1 MPPRRMEILLGLW
14 MTVPGLQAQPPAR
27 TMGTIAAVLDR
38 IYPQLDALYLDLHR
52 NPELSGKEVRTSARM
67 AEQLRKTG
75 YEVTTGIGGNG
86 VVGVLRNGKGPT
98 VLIRTELDALPVE
111 EKTGLAHASLEPGV
125 MHACGHDAHMAGWV
139 GAASLLAALK
149 ERWRGTVLMVGQPA
163 EETVEGA
170 RAMIADG
177 LFSRFPIPDAAL
189 AVHGRADLAAGKVS
203 WVAGYTMANVDSGD
217 ITLYGRGSHGARP
230 ELSVDPIVL
239 AARTVLA
246 LQTLISRE
254 KDPLEPAVLTV
265 GSIHG
270 GTKTNIIPDEVKL
283 QLTLRTYSPSVR
295 AQMLAGI
302 ARIAKAESLAAGSPR
317 EPRID
322 IDEGQDATWND
333 PALTRRLAAALT
345 RGLGAGNVEESRPDM
360 VAEDFGEYGKAAK
373 IPSVLFRTGMAGPE
387 RVRSG
392 AALPS
397 LHSSAFAPDREPAI
411 RTGAKVL
418 VLSALEI
425 LGTPEAPR

>member
-1 MPPRRMEILLGLW
+1 MPPRMIGILLTLG
-14 MTVPGLQAQPPAR
+14 MVAPGLPAQPPAPASGSLVS
-27 TMGTIAAVLDR
+27 TLDR
-38 IYPQLDALYLDLHR
+38 IYPDLDALYLDLHR
-52 NPELSGKEVRTSARM
+52 HPELSGRE
-67 AEQLRKTG
+67 RKTAALMAAKLRQAG
-75 YEVTTGIGGNG
+75 YEVSIGVGGQG

-98 VLIRTELDALPVE
+98 VMIRTELDALPITE
-111 EKTGLAHASLEPGV
+111 NTGLPYASLEPGV
-125 MHACGHDAHMAGWV
+125 MHACGHDAHMAGWI
-139 GAASLLAALK
+139 GAAALLSTLRD
-149 ERWRGTVLMVGQPA
+149 RWQGTVVMVGQPA
-163 EETVEGA
+163 EEVVAGA

-177 LFSRFPIPDAAL
+177 LLTRFPKPDAVL

-217 ITLYGRGSHGARP
+217 VILYGRGSHGARP

-283 QLTLRTYSPSVR
+283 QMTLRTYSPAVR

-302 ARIAKAESLAAGSPR
+302 ARIARAESLAAGSPR
-317 EPRID
+317 EPKVD
-322 IDEGQDATWND
+322 FGEGQDATWND
-333 PALTRRLAAALT
+333 PTLTRRLAAALA
-345 RGLGAGNVEESRPDM
+345 RELGADNVEEGRPDM
-360 VAEDFGEYGKAAK
+360 VAEDFGEFGKAAK
-373 IPSVLFRTGMAGPE
+373 IPSVLFRTGMAAPSK
-387 RVRSG
+387 VKSG

-397 LHSSAFAPDREPAI
+397 LHSSSFAPDRESAI
-411 RTGAKVL
+411 KTGAKVL
-418 VLSALEI
+418 VLAALEI
-425 LGTPEAPR
+425 LNPSEAKR